1 MSVPKIKISR
11 FNPQILETR
20 RLHGSPPTIVVIGKR
35 ATGKSTLIKDL
46 MEKMDKIPMFVV
58 MSGTE
63 EGNGYY
69 KEFVHPLCVHGDY
82 KPDVVSN
89 IINQQ
94 KNKLKKCI
102 KSNINPNDRPDLGVG
117 LLLDDCGYDKKIM
130 NQKDIRLL
138 FMNGRHWK
146 ICFMV
151 SLQYMMGMPPDLRTN
166 IDFVFCLRENI
177 AANQK
182 KLYDNFFG
190 CFKKFSHFQET
201 FNACTNNYECLVLDN
216 TSKSTKIED
225 CVFYY
230 KAQPNLNF
238 KIGSRQLWTYLDQ
251 RYNEHYDEDNNEEEQ
266 KKFNTISIRKA
277 PMIDII
283 DKN

>member
-46 MEKMDKIPMFVV
+46 MEKMSKIPMFVV

-102 KSNINPNDRPDLGVG
+102 KLNINPNERPDLGVG

-146 ICFMV
+146 ICFLV

-230 KAQPNLNF
+230 KAEPNLHF
-238 KIGSRQLWTYLDQ
+238 KIGSRQLWAYLDQ

-277 PMIDII
+277 PMVEII

>member
-1 MSVPKIKISR
+1 MSIPKIKINR

-35 ATGKSTLIKDL
+35 ATGKSTLIKAL
-46 MEKMDKIPMFVV
+46 MKVMGEIPMFII

-82 KPDVVSN
+82 KPEVVSS

-94 KNKLKKCI
+94 KTKLKKCI
-102 KSNINPNDRPDLGVG
+102 KANINPNERPDLGVG
-117 LLLDDCGYDKKIM
+117 LLLDDFGYDKKIM

-146 ICFMV
+146 ICFIV
-151 SLQYMMGMPPDLRTN
+151 SLQYMMGLPPDLRTN

-177 AANQK
+177 SANQK

-230 KAQPNLNF
+230 KADVNLNY
-238 KIGSRQLWTYLDQ
+238 KIGSKQLWSILDKK
-251 RYNEHYDEDNNEEEQ
+251 YNANFDEDNNEEEQ
-266 KKFNTISIRKA
+266 KKYNTVSIRKA
-277 PMIDII
+277 PMINII
-283 DKN
+283 DRN